1 MVVIYT
7 TPNGEYMVVKQ
18 NDEGW
23 NKVFGNSPTYGIC
36 KVSEN
41 GELIPV
47 RSPETIDATFS
58 WLRQMRIISLD
69 EMKTQIEYFKRS
81 Q

>member
-1 MVVIYT
+1 MVIIYT

-18 NDEGW
+18 EDKSW

-36 KVSEN
+36 KVSEK

-69 EMKTQIEYFKRS
+69 EMKTQLEYFKRS